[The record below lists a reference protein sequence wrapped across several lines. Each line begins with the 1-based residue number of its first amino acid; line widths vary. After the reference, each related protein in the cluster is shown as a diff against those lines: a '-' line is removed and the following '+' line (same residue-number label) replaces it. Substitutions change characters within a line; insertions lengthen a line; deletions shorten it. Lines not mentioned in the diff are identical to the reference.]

1 MNANER
7 TPKCCIRVYLRSLRG
22 HPERGTRIALKDK
35 RVELSMDIV
44 VIGSALI
51 ASFGAAFVLQKVAL
65 QALLRAMFLDRSA
78 EPR

>member
-1 MNANER
+1 
-7 TPKCCIRVYLRSLRG
+7 
-22 HPERGTRIALKDK
+22 
-35 RVELSMDIV
+35 MDIV
-44 VIGSALI
+44 VIGSALC